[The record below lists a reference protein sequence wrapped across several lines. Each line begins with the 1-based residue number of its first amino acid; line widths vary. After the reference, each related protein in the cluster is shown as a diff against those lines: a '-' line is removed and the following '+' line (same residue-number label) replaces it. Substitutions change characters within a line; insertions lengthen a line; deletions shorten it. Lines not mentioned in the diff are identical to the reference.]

1 MDLGLQG
8 KTALV
13 TGASKGIGLAVARLL
28 AAEGARVALVA
39 RDPDTLARAA
49 EAIEASGGEAAA
61 VPGDVSLPGDVTRVV
76 EETRRRFG
84 DVSVLVANAGGPPTG
99 LPSELDDA
107 AWGGAVDLTLMSA
120 VRLARAVL
128 PAMRAAGWGRI
139 VNVTSLSV
147 KEPILNLT
155 LSNALRA
162 GVTAWAKTLAEEV
175 AADGVTV
182 NNVQPGWTATERM
195 EQLLPTEE
203 AKRALLQRIPAGRMG
218 RPDEVAAAAAFL
230 ASEQAGYMTGQS
242 LLVDGGIIRAL

>member
-1 MDLGLQG
+1 MDLGLTG

-13 TGASKGIGLAVARLL
+13 TGASKGIGLAVAQAL

-39 RDPDTLARAA
+39 RNPETLARAVGG
-49 EAIEASGGEAAA
+49 IEQGGGEAIGI
-61 VPGDVSLPGDVTRVV
+61 PGDVSRVEDVARVV
-76 EETRRRFG
+76 AETRDRLG
-84 DVSVLVANAGGPPTG
+84 EVSVLVANAGGPPAGAPTEIG
-99 LPSELDDA
+99 DDA
-107 AWGGAVDLTLMSA
+107 WRDAVDLTLMST
-120 VRLARAVL
+120 VRLAQAVL

-139 VNVTSLSV
+139 VNITSLSV

-162 GVTAWAKTLAEEV
+162 GVTGWAKTLAEEV

-203 AKRALLQRIPAGRMG
+203 DKRALLARIPAGRMG
-218 RPDEVAAAAAFL
+218 RPEEVAAAAAFL
-230 ASEQAGYMTGQS
+230 ASEQAAYMTGQS